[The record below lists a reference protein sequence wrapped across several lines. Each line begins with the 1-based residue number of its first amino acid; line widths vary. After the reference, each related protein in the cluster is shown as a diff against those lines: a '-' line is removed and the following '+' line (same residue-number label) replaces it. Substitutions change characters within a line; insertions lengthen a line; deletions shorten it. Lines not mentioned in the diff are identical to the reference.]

1 MLNRI
6 LAILFTIILL
16 SGCGA
21 LGKGEAEF
29 PKDPDIARRL
39 RYGKITGD
47 GGLKLFGEDDDSGA
61 ANSGL
66 AVNSFLWRATLET
79 LSFVPLASAD
89 PFGGVI
95 LTDWYENP
103 EARGERFKIN
113 TLILDK
119 KLRVDA
125 LKVTVYKQKLDKAG
139 WRDVAVDENIARDL
153 EDKILMRA
161 REMRVAQTVKK

>member
-47 GGLKLFGEDDDSGA
+47 GGLKLFGEDDAGA

-103 EARGERFKIN
+103 DARGERFKIN
-113 TLILDK
+113 ALILDK
-119 KLRVDA
+119 KLRVDG
-125 LKVTVYKQKLDKAG
+125 LKVTVYKQKLDKGG
-139 WRDVAVDENIARDL
+139 WRDMPSDETISRQL
-153 EDKILMRA
+153 EDKILLRA
-161 REMRVAQTVKK
+161 REMRINQTVKK